1 MPPLDPLD
9 LLPLRLNLGAM
20 PAIWL
25 LLREIDPIA
34 GLLILTSGVDLEGG
48 HTEIVEI
55 ACSCWHGQQYQI
67 WFNRKRHPEY
77 ENPYQ
82 NLTDAETLAAFNT
95 TIDREALIES
105 EFNL

>member
-1 MPPLDPLD
+1 MVFKPPNCPKCRNKGYYHISFMPPLDPLD

-55 ACSCWHGQQYQI
+55 ACSC
-67 WFNRKRHPEY
+67 
-77 ENPYQ
+77 
-82 NLTDAETLAAFNT
+82 
-95 TIDREALIES
+95 
-105 EFNL
+105 